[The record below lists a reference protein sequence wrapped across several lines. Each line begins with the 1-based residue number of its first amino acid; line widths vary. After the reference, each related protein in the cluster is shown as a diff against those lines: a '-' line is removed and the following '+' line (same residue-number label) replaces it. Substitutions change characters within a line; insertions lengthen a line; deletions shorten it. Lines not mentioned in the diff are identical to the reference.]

1 MLLGGALDP
10 NDPMTSA
17 LMAGSD
23 NMASPYNYA
32 SHSYTKPRSFSNP
45 FGGMSS
51 TLAPSALDMQ
61 PRHHDY
67 SQPPSTHPM
76 APASA
81 PPTQLGFETPDFMKG
96 QMFAT
101 STGSQGSGTGTPG
114 LDAGW
119 DAFINDN
126 SWGESIT

>member
-1 MLLGGALDP
+1 MLLGGTLDP

-17 LMAGSD
+17 LMSGSE
-23 NMASPYNYA
+23 NLINPYNYA
-32 SHSYTKPRSFSNP
+32 SHSYSKPRSFSNS

-61 PRHHDY
+61 PRQHDY
-67 SQPPSTHPM
+67 SHAPSTIPM
-76 APASA
+76 APVSA
-81 PPTQLGFETPDFMKG
+81 PPTQLGFDNFDYLKG
-96 QMFAT
+96 QMFSSGT
-101 STGSQGSGTGTPG
+101 SSQGSGTGTPG
-114 LDAGW
+114 LDSGW